1 MHHLDNGV
9 ESGHPSRMRNQIV
22 RVPTPDGDLS
32 VIVTGDALASLRE
45 GHVLQDGAS
54 LVQHY
59 RSVIAE
65 VAREKYAES
74 GHTKTRIILTGS
86 DFVD

>member
-1 MHHLDNGV
+1 MHHLDKGI
-9 ESGHPSRMRNQIV
+9 ESGHSGRMRDQIV

-54 LVQHY
+54 LVRHY

-65 VAREKYAES
+65 VAREKFAES
-74 GHTKTRIILTGS
+74 GHTKRQIILTGS